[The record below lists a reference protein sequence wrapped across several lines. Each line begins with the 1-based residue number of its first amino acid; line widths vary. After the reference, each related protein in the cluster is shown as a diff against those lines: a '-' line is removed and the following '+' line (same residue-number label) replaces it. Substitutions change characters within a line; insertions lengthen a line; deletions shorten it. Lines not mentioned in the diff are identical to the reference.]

1 MAFIHSLFTFIG
13 DTNLSGQGPA
23 GNRVGCSLLQLD
35 KGQTSW
41 TEFAV
46 AMTLNRL
53 FRLQT
58 FLFCLGLLCLPG
70 TGAAQHKDTPKASP
84 KYPAPPPE
92 FFESSTSM
100 PASTIAAGD
109 VLSIRF
115 FYTPELDKTV
125 KVRDDGKISL
135 DLFQGITVAGQTA
148 DELQKQLIALYS
160 KEFTNPEVTV
170 DIDSRANASAYVTG
184 EVLLPGAKEVRGKTT
199 VGMLLAMSQVNQ
211 RTAGIKSVFLMRN
224 TGEHKYNVYQLDA
237 SFPDGIGHGV
247 QIFAG
252 DILFVPRKG
261 IIKADDFI
269 QRYVKDLLPATFTL
283 FYPLP

>member
-1 MAFIHSLFTFIG
+1 
-13 DTNLSGQGPA
+13 
-23 GNRVGCSLLQLD
+23 
-35 KGQTSW
+35 
-41 TEFAV
+41 
-46 AMTLNRL
+46 MTLNRL